1 MGFSVWV
8 VPLLITGLF
17 GWGLCSGVDVFD
29 CFLKGAGEGLRTAV
43 SVTPA
48 LVCLLTVVS
57 MLRAGGAL
65 EVITGFLRPAAE
77 ALGFPA
83 EVLPLALLR
92 PVSGSGGTALLHQLL
107 AQYGADSFIGRVGS
121 VLAAASETTF
131 YAIAVYYGAV
141 GVRRTRHTLAAALTG
156 DAVAA
161 LVSAL
166 AVRWLLG
173 A

>member
-1 MGFSVWV
+1 MGFSAWV

-65 EVITGFLRPAAE
+65 EIITGFLRPAAE

-131 YAIAVYYGAV
+131 
-141 GVRRTRHTLAAALTG
+141 
-156 DAVAA
+156 
-161 LVSAL
+161 
-166 AVRWLLG
+166 
-173 A
+173 

>member
-1 MGFSVWV
+1 MGFSAWL
-8 VPLLITGLF
+8 VPLLITTLF

-29 CFLKGAGEGLRTAV
+29 CFLKGAKDGLRTAV

-57 MLRAGGAL
+57 MFRAGGAL
-65 EVITGFLRPAAE
+65 DILTGFLRPAAE

-107 AQYGADSFIGRVGS
+107 EQYGADSFIGRVGS

-156 DAVAA
+156 DVTAA

-166 AVRWLLG
+166 AVRLLMG
-173 A
+173 T

>member
-1 MGFSVWV
+1 MGFSAWV

-65 EVITGFLRPAAE
+65 EIITGFLRPAAE

-83 EVLPLALLR
+83 EVLLR

-107 AQYGADSFIGRVGS
+107 GQYGADSFIGRVGS